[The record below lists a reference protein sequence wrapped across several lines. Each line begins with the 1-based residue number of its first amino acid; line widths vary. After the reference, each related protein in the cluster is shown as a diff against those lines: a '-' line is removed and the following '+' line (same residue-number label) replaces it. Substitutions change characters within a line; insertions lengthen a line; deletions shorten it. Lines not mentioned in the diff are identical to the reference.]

1 MLTITNITVY
11 VSCCRKQR
19 ETVVFIT
26 TLQISFTM
34 VTVVK
39 PWLIRFFND
48 KKRRSSSFK
57 AH

>member
-1 MLTITNITVY
+1 
-11 VSCCRKQR
+11 
-19 ETVVFIT
+19 
-26 TLQISFTM
+26 M

-39 PWLIRFFND
+39 KTWLIRFFND